1 MPEVS
6 ATLQQPAEPANLAET
21 LAREMK
27 KPEVFLTTATEVTD
41 IALPPGWTIKRVD
54 DEQLLEHPRRK
65 RAAVTLTDTESFIT
79 YVNRHGDDATT
90 TLWCT
95 VDYRKQQITL
105 RALLDDH
112 GNSQAAANWRAH
124 TATFQPAFS
133 EEWIRWTTSSGK
145 PMAQAVFAAWIE
157 DNLRDI
163 TTAEGFP
170 SGALMLEM
178 ALNMEA
184 QQEARFRS
192 KVRLQSG
199 GVALEYVATDDDAT
213 VQKMAIFERFAIGV
227 PVFWNGSAYG
237 VEARLRYR
245 IREGRVEFWYELIR
259 PDKVFE
265 QAARE
270 IIARVDDEVVFPL
283 FHGHHGGK
291 EAAA

>member
-1 MPEVS
+1 VH
-6 ATLQQPAEPANLAET
+6 
-21 LAREMK
+21 R
-27 KPEVFLTTATEVTD
+27 
-41 IALPPGWTIKRVD
+41 ID

-65 RAAVTLTDTESFIT
+65 RAIATLTDTDSFIA
-79 YVNRHGDDATT
+79 YVGRHGSSETT

-95 VDYRKQQITL
+95 ADYRKQQITL
-105 RALLDDH
+105 RALIDDH
-112 GNSQAAANWRAH
+112 GGAGLAPMWRAH
-124 TATFQPAFS
+124 SAIFQPAFS
-133 EEWIRWTTSSGK
+133 EEWVRWIGANGK
-145 PMAQAVFAAWIE
+145 ATGQAAFAAWIE

-163 TTAEGFP
+163 TTADGFP
-170 SGALMLEM
+170 TGAMMLEM

-270 IIARVDDEVVFPL
+270 IIARVDAGVPFPL
-283 FHGHHGGK
+283 FHGNPGC
-291 EAAA
+291 AA